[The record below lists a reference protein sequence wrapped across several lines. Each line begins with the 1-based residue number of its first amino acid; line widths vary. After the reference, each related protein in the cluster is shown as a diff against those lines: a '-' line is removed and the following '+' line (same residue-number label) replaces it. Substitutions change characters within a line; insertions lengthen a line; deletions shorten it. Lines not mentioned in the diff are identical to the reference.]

1 MVCTNCGRELGEGV
15 RFCPACGTAAAQVA
29 AVVPPPPPVA
39 IASTP
44 PVLLPTQLEEGVAPG
59 LRYRIDGELVP
70 VLHISLDGSV
80 GVYFEHHVILWKNP
94 AMAIGMHPLA
104 GGFKRMMAGM
114 PIFMTETQSAG
125 EVAFSR
131 DDPGHVLPLHL
142 LPGQGVLVREHQF
155 LAATNSIDY
164 SFTRVK
170 GVTNMLFG
178 GTGFFI
184 DHFKAKA
191 LEGVV
196 WLHGYGN
203 VFEKMLAPGEA
214 IDVESGAWV
223 YRDES
228 VDMQQT
234 MYGLK
239 TGMFGGSGNLIF
251 NRFTGPG
258 RVGIQSAYVHM
269 PTEN

>member
-1 MVCTNCGRELGEGV
+1 MVCTNCGRELAEGV
-15 RFCPACGTAAAQVA
+15 RFCPGCGTAAAQVA
-29 AVVPPPPPVA
+29 GVVPPPPPVVL
-39 IASTP
+39 ASTP